1 VRLLARRSSRG
12 RTGQSDGAG
21 GSARRPPLPRAFW
34 FLFGGM
40 FVNKLG
46 GFLLIYLVLYLTRER
61 GFGVGLAGAALAAY
75 GIGSI
80 PASVCGGVLA
90 DTWGMRRTMVAS
102 LTVSAALTGLLGCLS
117 APALLVTLCPV
128 LGFAS
133 DIYKPAAKAAVAN
146 VVPASERARAFGL
159 LYWAANLGFSASAIG
174 GGLIASRS
182 FTALFLADA
191 ATSVLCALLL
201 GYGLRF
207 STQPGNAAPSVRQ
220 PRKGGLK
227 DVLADRVFI
236 RFVLL
241 CLAFWWVYFQAF
253 ATLPTTLSR
262 NGFSPTQF
270 GMVIAVNG
278 VTVVLLQPVASKLIR
293 RAGLSQSVAASAVF
307 LGVGFGMFAW
317 ARDLPLCMTAVVI
330 WTLGEIVFS
339 IAAPTVVADL
349 APAHLQGRYQGVSGL
364 SISIALVAGPAMGS
378 MLIVGLGTA
387 VFWNLCLAVG
397 LAVAVAQRSLA
408 GSVQGATRARLAS
421 GS

>member
-1 VRLLARRSSRG
+1 MKQRARRSS
-12 RTGQSDGAG
+12 
-21 GSARRPPLPRAFW
+21 PLPLPRAFW
-34 FLFGGM
+34 FLFCGM

-46 GFLLIYLVLYLTRER
+46 GFVLIYLVLYLTRER

-80 PASVCGGVLA
+80 PSSVCGGVLS
-90 DTWGMRRTMVAS
+90 DTWGRRRTMVLS
-102 LTVSAALTGLLGCLS
+102 LVLSATLTALLGCVS
-117 APALLVTLCPV
+117 APALLLAICPV

-133 DIYKPAAKAAVAN
+133 DMYKPAAKAAVAD

-159 LYWAANLGFSASAIG
+159 LYWAANLGFSASAVG

-191 ATSVLCALLL
+191 ATSILCALLL

-207 STQPGNAAPSVRQ
+207 AAQPGDAARMARQ
-220 PRKGGLK
+220 ARNGGLK
-227 DVLADRVFI
+227 DVLTDRVFI
-236 RFVLL
+236 AFVLV

-253 ATLPTTLSR
+253 ATLPATLAR
-262 NGFSPTQF
+262 DGLGPARY
-270 GMVIAVNG
+270 GLVMAVNG
-278 VTVVLLQPVASKLIR
+278 VTVVVLQPVASKVIR
-293 RAGLSQSVAASAVF
+293 QVGLSQAVAASAVF
-307 LGVGFGMFAW
+307 LGAGFGMFAW
-317 ARDLPLCMTAVVI
+317 VRDLPLCMTAVVI
-330 WTLGEIVFS
+330 WTLGEIVFN

-349 APAHLQGRYQGVSGL
+349 APANLQGRYQGVSGV
-364 SISIALVAGPAMGS
+364 SVSIALVAGPAMGS
-378 MLIVGLGTA
+378 MLIVRLGAA

-408 GSVQGATRARLAS
+408 GSVRGATQTRLAS